1 MLFPELQWLRAG
13 VPRAS
18 HQGPF
23 SEVGMEQV
31 PHIGT
36 CLLWKGLRRSR
47 MGTQLLG
54 QRGLRR

>member
-1 MLFPELQWLRAG
+1 MLLPERAG

-31 PHIGT
+31 PIMGR